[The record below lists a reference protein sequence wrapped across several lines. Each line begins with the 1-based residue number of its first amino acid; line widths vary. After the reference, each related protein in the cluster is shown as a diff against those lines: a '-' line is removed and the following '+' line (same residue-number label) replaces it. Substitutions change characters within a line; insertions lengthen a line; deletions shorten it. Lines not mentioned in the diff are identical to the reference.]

1 MSLSISVVIV
11 DTDCHALAFNALHQS
26 VTQFDV
32 QQVIIFSDR
41 PEAWPGYPVIC
52 IDPITSIEAYNQ
64 LITKRLAEELICD
77 HALIIQFDGFILN
90 PQEWAPLFLHYDYIG
105 APWPNYSE
113 HAVGN
118 GGFSLR
124 SRRLIEA
131 VAELEYSDLSEP
143 EDLFICRRMRPAL
156 EEKGLRFAS
165 REIAAH
171 FSVEWPSVPWPTFG
185 FHGIFHLPDV
195 YRNNIEF
202 LIDNLS
208 DRVVRARWKYF
219 FPAVH
224 KISSVVAIKLQKR
237 VADFGGFKSEVQH
250 PDFQ

>member
-1 MSLSISVVIV
+1 MSRSIAVVIV

-32 QQVIIFSDR
+32 QQVIIFSDK
-41 PEAWPGYPVIC
+41 PEAWPGYPVIR
-52 IDPITSIEAYNQ
+52 INPIASIEAYNQ

-171 FSVEWPSVPWPTFG
+171 FSVEWPNVLWPTFG
-185 FHGIFHLPDV
+185 FHGIFHLPFV
-195 YRNNIEF
+195 YRDAPDF
-202 LIDNLS
+202 LIDKLS
-208 DRVVRARWKYF
+208 DRLVKDRWQYV
-219 FPAVH
+219 FPMLE
-224 KISSVVAIKLQKR
+224 KISPASARNLIKRREKIIHGNKAIG
-237 VADFGGFKSEVQH
+237 DGT
-250 PDFQ
+250 